1 MSPWNLPRNLVKAFM
16 HCIHRSWS
24 RCISVLSL
32 QNLSIQ
38 RKVTEKTVKSLNLK
52 SNCLEVFCKK
62 AVPRNFAKFTAK
74 YLCQSFFLIKI
85 KRRKK
90 SQMLKKKVVEI
101 LQWNRY
107 QKYFKTEKMEGG
119 GSRTSRRLEH

>member
-1 MSPWNLPRNLVKAFM
+1 M

-90 SQMLKKKVVEI
+90 SQMLKKKSWKFCNETATKNI
-101 LQWNRY
+101 LKPKKW
-107 QKYFKTEKMEGG
+107 KGVGGGGGGGWWG